1 MVSLLKQNGNSS
13 TGVHML
19 QRSGKKF
26 KFRCS
31 IDTLERFTSASVK
44 AEHQKLF
51 TARKDGVYH
60 SELFDTLEQGKAE
73 LCAFVKK
80 VTGITCTA

>member
-1 MVSLLKQNGNSS
+1 MISLAKQKGNTS

-19 QRSGKKF
+19 QRYGKKF

-31 IDTLERFTSASVK
+31 IETLERFTSVSVK

-51 TARKDGVYH
+51 TTRKDGVYH
-60 SELFDTLEQGKAE
+60 SDLYDTLEEGKAE
-73 LCAFVKK
+73 LCAFVQK